1 METEPERCGEMWLL
15 HCLGSGILEQ
25 NLDLDQ
31 SKEDFKIDKVSRP
44 QKQSITICI
53 ACLRPPESTS
63 DILAVWH
70 RLSYCFA
77 PYDVS
82 LTSRLPEYLQSGCR
96 LWCGRIHVAC
106 SMPYRAGG
114 LHPRLSIDLHWERLC
129 GPVDYKQDTNEGY
142 EVDL

>member
-1 METEPERCGEMWLL
+1 VLTQKMERGHGDRARE
-15 HCLGSGILEQ
+15 
-25 NLDLDQ
+25 
-31 SKEDFKIDKVSRP
+31 
-44 QKQSITICI
+44 
-53 ACLRPPESTS
+53 
-63 DILAVWH
+63 VW
-70 RLSYCFA
+70 RDVA
-77 PYDVS
+77 PSLFSVS